1 MKVVMLHADPYLF
14 FVMNSF
20 KPSYSIFK
28 LLWCDVMYDEMFV
41 CVGLFIII
49 CYFVINCCI
58 GLAHQNASW
67 EVFLKKQNQ
76 YGESSRP

>member
-1 MKVVMLHADPYLF
+1 MNVVMLHADPYLF
-14 FVMNSF
+14 FVMNTF

-49 CYFVINCCI
+49 CCSLLIVVLGSHIRMHHGKF
-58 GLAHQNASW
+58 S
-67 EVFLKKQNQ
+67 
-76 YGESSRP
+76 